1 MKAAPKHSPPKPA
14 AKPRFISRQ
23 VTEARRYY
31 LDLTPPRSRR
41 ITVVCG
47 GVEHCRPDYAIRR
60 RTFPFACIEFVAE
73 GEGRLTLAGH
83 NYHLRPGTAFAYQP
97 GVPHAIRND
106 PARPMLKY
114 YVDFVGAA
122 ADNLLARSPL
132 GRWEV
137 VQVSAPH
144 EVVEIFEGLQRNG
157 AGGSPFSADICAA
170 LIPLL
175 ILKITEK
182 AIPYDAAGMRSLP
195 AYQRAKRYIGQHYL
209 RLKTV
214 EQVAAA
220 CHVAPAHLCRLFQR
234 FDHVTPYQNLM
245 RLKMNKAAE
254 LLLDSGMLIKEV
266 ALALDFADPYHFS
279 RAFKKIYGLPP
290 ERFIQRGQRGGKK

>member
-1 MKAAPKHSPPKPA
+1 MPKTAPPTPA
-14 AKPRFISRQ
+14 ARPRFISKQ

-47 GVEHCRPDYAIRR
+47 GVERCRPDYAIRR
-60 RTFPFACIEFVAE
+60 RSFRFACIEFVAE
-73 GEGRLTLAGH
+73 GEGQLTLAGR
-83 NYHLRPGTAFAYQP
+83 NYHLRPGMAFAYRP
-97 GVPHAIRND
+97 GVPHIIRND

-114 YVDFVGAA
+114 YVDFVGSA
-122 ADNLLARSPL
+122 ADEMLAHSPL

-137 VQVSAPH
+137 AQVSSPH
-144 EVVEIFEGLQRNG
+144 EVVEIYESLQRNG
-157 AGGSPFSADICAA
+157 IGDSPFSAGICAA

-182 AIPYDAAGMRSLP
+182 AIPYDAAETRALP
-195 AYQRAKRYIGQHYL
+195 AYQRAKRYIEQHYL

-220 CHVAPAHLCRLFQR
+220 CHVNPAHLCRLFRR
-234 FDHVTPYQNLM
+234 FDHVTPYQSLM

-266 ALALDFADPYHFS
+266 ASALDFADPYHFS
-279 RAFKKIYGLPP
+279 RTFKKIYGLSP
-290 ERFIQRGQRGGKK
+290 ERFIQHGRRGGRR